1 MKNSATRCRSEWW
14 DLFTAVLALTALAVA
29 PAGCEFVGGGEPEE
43 GEPAPQPSG
52 EETSAEETAATA
64 ASEEPAADAG
74 QEELAIQPTE
84 VQGEL
89 FNDTYCETLP
99 LNDGAG
105 GFVSNPDNMHETLKF
120 VFPAGFR
127 DQISRVTV
135 FTSDGRFLDEFWRE
149 FPDEEDGRPRYYGTK
164 PVEMYPP
171 NMYLRVLMND
181 GSCRSLQHPN
191 PQQRFT

>member
-1 MKNSATRCRSEWW
+1 MA
-14 DLFTAVLALTALAVA
+14 AVLALAALAVA
-29 PAGCEFVGGGEPEE
+29 PAGCELVGGGEPEG
-43 GEPAPQPSG
+43 GEPAPQSSG
-52 EETSAEETAATA
+52 EEAAAESGSAEETAAA
-64 ASEEPAADAG
+64 AGSEEPAAAGNPEEPAAAAG
-74 QEELAIQPTE
+74 QEELGIAAYE
-84 VQGEL
+84 YQGEL
-89 FNDTYCETLP
+89 FVDTFCETLP

-120 VFPAGFR
+120 VFPASFR

-135 FTSDGRFLDEFWRE
+135 FTSDGRFFDEFWRE

-164 PVEMYPP
+164 PVELYPA